1 MATTKKTT
9 AKKTATT
16 KKTTTGTSQKT
27 TTKKTATKSPVE
39 IITPDIVG
47 TSAGKIWNTLN
58 GSEKALTEREL
69 LSLTKLSGQ
78 SLYLGLGWLARQGK
92 LESDGKGFK
101 LVYKKR

>member
-16 KKTTTGTSQKT
+16 KKTTT
-27 TTKKTATKSPVE
+27 KKTATKSPVE
-39 IITPDIVG
+39 ITPDIVG

-58 GSEKALTEREL
+58 GSEEALTEKEL

-78 SLYLGLGWLARQGK
+78 SLYLGLGWLAREGK
-92 LESDGKGFK
+92 LESDGKEFK
-101 LVYKKR
+101 LA

>member
-16 KKTTTGTSQKT
+16 KKTTTKKT
-27 TTKKTATKSPVE
+27 TTKSPVE

-58 GSEKALTEREL
+58 GSEKALTEKEL
-69 LSLTKLSGQ
+69 LSLTKLSALCHDTTGNFYRHI
-78 SLYLGLGWLARQGK
+78 L
-92 LESDGKGFK
+92 FF
-101 LVYKKR
+101 

>member
-9 AKKTATT
+9 LRKQQQLK
-16 KKTTTGTSQKT
+16 KT

-47 TSAGKIWNTLN
+47 TCAGKIWNTLN
-58 GSEKALTEREL
+58 ESEKALTEREL

-78 SLYLGLGWLARQGK
+78 SLYLGLGWLAREGK

-101 LVYKKR
+101 LV

>member
-16 KKTTTGTSQKT
+16 KKT

-47 TSAGKIWNTLN
+47 TCAGKIWNTLN
-58 GSEKALTEREL
+58 ESEKALTEREL

-78 SLYLGLGWLARQGK
+78 SLYHGLGWLAREGK

-101 LVYKKR
+101 QV

>member
-1 MATTKKTT
+1 MKKQNQNILQWQQLR
-9 AKKTATT
+9 KQQLRK
-16 KKTTTGTSQKT
+16 QQQLKT

-58 GSEKALTEREL
+58 GSEEALTEKEL

-78 SLYLGLGWLARQGK
+78 SLYLGLGWLAREGK
-92 LESDGKGFK
+92 LESDGKEFK
-101 LVYKKR
+101 LA

>member
-16 KKTTTGTSQKT
+16 KKT

-58 GSEKALTEREL
+58 AVSYTHLTL
-69 LSLTKLSGQ
+69 PTK
-78 SLYLGLGWLARQGK
+78 RI
-92 LESDGKGFK
+92 
-101 LVYKKR
+101 V

>member
-16 KKTTTGTSQKT
+16 KKT

-47 TSAGKIWNTLN
+47 TSAGKIWNT
-58 GSEKALTEREL
+58 EKEL

-78 SLYLGLGWLARQGK
+78 SLYLGLGWLAREGK
-92 LESDGKGFK
+92 LESDGKEFK
-101 LVYKKR
+101 LA

>member
-16 KKTTTGTSQKT
+16 KKTI
-27 TTKKTATKSPVE
+27 TKKTATKSPVE

-58 GSEKALTEREL
+58 ESEKALTEKEL
-69 LSLTKLSGQ
+69 LSLIKLSP
-78 SLYLGLGWLARQGK
+78 
-92 LESDGKGFK
+92 EPMIP
-101 LVYKKR
+101 

>member
-16 KKTTTGTSQKT
+16 KKTTT
-27 TTKKTATKSPVE
+27 KKTATTTTKSPVE

-47 TSAGKIWNTLN
+47 TCAGKIWNTLN
-58 GSEKALTEREL
+58 ESEKALTEREL
-69 LSLTKLSGQ
+69 LNLTKLSGQ
-78 SLYLGLGWLARQGK
+78 SLYLGLGWLAREGK

-101 LVYKKR
+101 LV

>member
-16 KKTTTGTSQKT
+16 T
-27 TTKKTATKSPVE
+27 TKSPVE

-58 GSEKALTEREL
+58 GSEKALTEKEL

-78 SLYLGLGWLARQGK
+78 SLYLGLGWLAREGK
-92 LESDGKGFK
+92 LESDGKKFK
-101 LVYKKR
+101 LV

>member
-16 KKTTTGTSQKT
+16 KKT

-47 TSAGKIWNTLN
+47 TSAGKI
-58 GSEKALTEREL
+58 
-69 LSLTKLSGQ
+69 LTKLSGQ
-78 SLYLGLGWLARQGK
+78 SLYLGLGWLAREGK

-101 LVYKKR
+101 LV

>member
-9 AKKTATT
+9 T
-16 KKTTTGTSQKT
+16 KKT

-58 GSEKALTEREL
+58 ESEKALTEREL
-69 LSLTKLSGQ
+69 LSLTKLSRQ
-78 SLYLGLGWLARQGK
+78 SLYLGLGWLAREGK

-101 LVYKKR
+101 LV